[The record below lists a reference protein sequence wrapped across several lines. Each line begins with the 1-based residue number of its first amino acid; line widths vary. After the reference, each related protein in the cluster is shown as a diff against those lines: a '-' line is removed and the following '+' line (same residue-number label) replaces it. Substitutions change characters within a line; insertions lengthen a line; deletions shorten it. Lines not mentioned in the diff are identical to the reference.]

1 MSDELTLL
9 RECLACHST
18 DVTIDRL
25 SAQPLSSVRCG
36 VCGLR
41 TRWDSREIVVAAWQ
55 TRVPDPALAAA
66 QEALKASGIGGI
78 YDDFHSLADAITQMA
93 THIKELEAR
102 IAVRDGRIAE
112 LGATLREAV
121 NTVRAGRRV
130 YLAGYD
136 MHESQVNVLTV
147 ERWASVLSS
156 PRKEDV

>member
-1 MSDELTLL
+1 
-9 RECLACHST
+9 
-18 DVTIDRL
+18 
-25 SAQPLSSVRCG
+25 
-36 VCGLR
+36 
-41 TRWDSREIVVAAWQ
+41 
-55 TRVPDPALAAA
+55 
-66 QEALKASGIGGI
+66 
-78 YDDFHSLADAITQMA
+78 MA

-130 YLAGYD
+130 YLAGVGAR
-136 MHESQVNVLTV
+136 ESQVNVLTV